1 MESRPDK
8 SRSYRDLNVWK
19 LSIELVKDIYQVT
32 TKFPSVEI
40 YGLTNQ
46 LRRAAIS
53 IPSNIAEGQGRN
65 SFKEFKQ
72 FLAIALGSLAELET
86 QLIISHEIGYLNQE
100 DFSKLSAS
108 LDDIRKMLKALA
120 NSLK

>member
-1 MESRPDK
+1 MEGRTQK
-8 SRSYRDLNVWK
+8 SRSYRDLDVWK
-19 LSIELVKDIYQVT
+19 LAIELVKDIYLVT
-32 TKFPSVEI
+32 GKFPQVEI

-72 FLAIALGSLAELET
+72 FLGIALGSLAELET
-86 QLIISHEIGYLNQE
+86 QLIIAKEIGYMASVEL
-100 DFSKLSAS
+100 DKIVIS
-108 LDDIRKMLKALA
+108 LDIIRKMIKALSF
-120 NSLK
+120 SLK

>member
-1 MESRPDK
+1 MGARLEK
-8 SRSYRDLNVWK
+8 SRSYRDLDVWR
-19 LSIELVKDIYQVT
+19 LSIELVKNIYQVT
-32 TKFPSVEI
+32 EKFPQVEI

-65 SFKEFKQ
+65 SLKEFRQ

-86 QLIISHEIGYLNQE
+86 QLIIAKEIGYLASVE
-100 DFSKLSAS
+100 MDRLLVS
-108 LDDIRKMLKALA
+108 LDTIRKMIKALA

>member
-1 MESRPDK
+1 MESRTEK

-19 LSIELVKDIYQVT
+19 LSIELVKDIYHVT
-32 TKFPSVEI
+32 TKFPPVEV

-72 FLAIALGSLAELET
+72 FIAIALGSLAELET
-86 QLIISHEIGYLNQE
+86 QLIISHELLYLDRE

-108 LDDIRKMLKALA
+108 LDNIRKMLKALA

>member
-1 MESRPDK
+1 MERKAEK
-8 SRSYRDLNVWK
+8 SRSYRDLDVWK
-19 LSIELVKDIYQVT
+19 LSIELVKEIYQVT
-32 TKFPSVEI
+32 AKFPPAEI

-86 QLIISHEIGYLNQE
+86 QLIISHEIGYLNRE
-100 DFSKLSAS
+100 DSGKLSAS
-108 LDDIRKMLKALA
+108 LDTIRKMIKALA

>member
-1 MESRPDK
+1 MESRTEK

-32 TKFPSVEI
+32 TKFPQVEI

-72 FLAIALGSLAELET
+72 FLAVALGSLAELET

-100 DFSKLSAS
+100 NLSKLSVA
-108 LDDIRKMLKALA
+108 LDNIRKMLKALA

>member
-1 MESRPDK
+1 MESRTEK

-32 TKFPSVEI
+32 TKFPPVEI

-86 QLIISHEIGYLNQE
+86 QLIISHEIGYLNRE
-100 DFSKLSAS
+100 DSNKLLAA
-108 LDDIRKMLKALA
+108 LDNIRKMLKALA

>member
-1 MESRPDK
+1 MESRTEK

-19 LSIELVKDIYQVT
+19 LSIELVKDIYQIT
-32 TKFPSVEI
+32 TKFPPVEI

-65 SFKEFKQ
+65 SFKEIKQ

-86 QLIISHEIGYLNQE
+86 QLIISHEIGYLNRE
-100 DFSKLSAS
+100 DSSKLSAA
-108 LDDIRKMLKALA
+108 LDNIRKMLKALA